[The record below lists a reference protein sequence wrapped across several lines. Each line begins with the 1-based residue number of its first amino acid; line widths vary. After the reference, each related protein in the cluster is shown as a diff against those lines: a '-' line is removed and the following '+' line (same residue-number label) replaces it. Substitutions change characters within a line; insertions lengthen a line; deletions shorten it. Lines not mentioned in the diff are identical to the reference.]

1 MQRACRF
8 GNRPPGSPTRRL
20 GLFPGAQMGYHGHMS
35 TPLPPFPM
43 TSARPFLLR
52 TLYEWIVTNG
62 CTPHL
67 VVDATLP
74 GVRVPAHA
82 VKDGRI
88 VLNIADRAVQNMRM
102 TDEGL
107 SFSARFGDRPFP
119 IVVPMDA
126 VLALYAR
133 ENGAGMALPTDQ
145 GMGLASVQP
154 SGETGT
160 PISGGSAPSSEV
172 PASPPSDSAGSGKAG
187 RGHLRV
193 VK

>member
-8 GNRPPGSPTRRL
+8 GNRPLRSPSRRL

-52 TLYEWIVTNG
+52 ALYEWIATNG

-67 VVDATLP
+67 VVDATKP
-74 GVRVPAHA
+74 GVRVPSHA

-88 VLNIADRAVQNMRM
+88 VLNIADQAVQGLRM
-102 TDEGL
+102 NDDGL
-107 SFSARFGDRPFP
+107 MFSARFGDRAFP
-119 IVVPMDA
+119 IAVPMEA

-133 ENGAGMALPTDQ
+133 ETGAGMALPSDQ
-145 GMGLASVQP
+145 AMGLPSAQPSNETPSDQAPASVP
-154 SGETGT
+154 A
-160 PISGGSAPSSEV
+160 PPAPMAPS
-172 PASPPSDSAGSGKAG
+172 DTDGSQGKGG